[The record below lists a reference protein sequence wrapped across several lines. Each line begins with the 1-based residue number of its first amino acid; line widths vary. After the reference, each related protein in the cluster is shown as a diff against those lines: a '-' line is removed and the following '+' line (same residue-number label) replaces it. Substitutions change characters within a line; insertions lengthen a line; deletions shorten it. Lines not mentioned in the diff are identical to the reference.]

1 MLFARVMVMV
11 EPFGIVEL
19 DVTVN
24 FLVDLSAL
32 QAIVIVEV

>member
-19 DVTVN
+19 DVIVN